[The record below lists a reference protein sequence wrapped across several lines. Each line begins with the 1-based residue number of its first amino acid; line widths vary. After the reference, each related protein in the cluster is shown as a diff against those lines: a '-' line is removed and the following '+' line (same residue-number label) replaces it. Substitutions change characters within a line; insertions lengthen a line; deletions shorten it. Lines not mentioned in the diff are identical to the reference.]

1 MPTSSAPIIEFSG
14 ATTAFATIL
23 LARSERGVCTLL
35 LGDTL
40 AELYADLQQ
49 RQPNA
54 ELIKNDQALA
64 SYLNTVTDYLT
75 EPLIALDFPLDIQG
89 SDFQKSVWA
98 VLQTIPVG
106 QTLSYSEVAER
117 LHQPK
122 ASRAVANACAANP
135 LALVIP
141 CHRIVRADGGIS
153 GYRWGVER
161 KRALLAQEQQ
171 ARHET
176 LK

>member
-1 MPTSSAPIIEFSG
+1 MSTSPDQTIEFSSRK
-14 ATTAFATIL
+14 TAFAAIL
-23 LARSERGVCTLL
+23 LARSEKGVCTIL
-35 LGDTL
+35 LGDSQ
-40 AELYADLQQ
+40 AELLEDLQQ
-49 RQPNA
+49 RLPKA
-54 ELIKNDQALA
+54 KLVKNDQALA
-64 SYLNTVTDYLT
+64 ASLKTVTEFLDKPLT
-75 EPLIALDFPLDIQG
+75 PLDFPLDIQG

-171 ARHET
+171 ARH
-176 LK
+176 